1 MKQLSVVELI
11 AELEQMQDKSRPTYT
26 ASAYTIVRRV
36 TVINYDSGART
47 FEYSEAHET
56 KEHGS

>member
-1 MKQLSVVELI
+1 MKQLTV
-11 AELEQMQDKSRPTYT
+11 AELTAEFEKQDKSRPTYT